1 METTGKQQ
9 EERNGANGEKMKMSQ
24 SKDADK
30 ILDGLVQFLFCSH
43 QLPRRMT

>member
-1 METTGKQQ
+1 METTGKHQ

-24 SKDADK
+24 FKDADK
-30 ILDGLVQFLFCSH
+30 NLGVLIQFLFCSH